1 MNKLQALNTWMTPK
15 MPLLILG
22 ALALGLLFP
31 DQIGLLCP
39 AVSALMM
46 FQTFANS
53 LGSSVQD
60 LGRVLSHPKPV
71 LITMLSLH
79 LLMPLAALGIGSMC
93 FPDQPLYTLS
103 LVLMEGSPAAV
114 SSLMWIVIGG
124 GSVELCLSIILLDT
138 MLSPVILPLTLRLL
152 CGSVVELDTLGM
164 IRDLFLMIVVPA
176 ALAMVLCRLLGQS
189 ICTKAK
195 QRLSPFSKLAL
206 LVIICAN
213 VTRCAPFLHE
223 LNREL
228 VLLLCIT
235 LAMRLIG
242 LGLGFLLST
251 LFRFPLSGRTDGDRQ
266 FQYAEQCRS
275 RYAGRPV
282 FPLGGGVLPLR
293 LSPVLPAH
301 QFSGG
306 AGSAK
311 TAAEDRSSRLITT
324 YLQKKRGI
332 FRAFFIFP
340 TDFPTFPPS
349 AGATIQAEPG
359 TPAVSEPVRRCRAC
373 WTRRSVGFRWSRSLP
388 THTSPEGNS
397 LPDLWRSWR
406 NPSAAMG
413 SSSPC
418 PSAAGMTAGS

>member
-164 IRDLFLMIVVPA
+164 IRDLFVMIVVPA

-189 ICTKAK
+189 ICAKAK

-275 RYAGRPV
+275 RHAGRPV
-282 FPLGGGVLPLR
+282 FPLGGGVLPLC

-301 QFSGG
+301 QLSGG

-324 YLQKKRGI
+324 YLQKSAEFSVLFLFSRQI
-332 FRAFFIFP
+332 SRHFP
-340 TDFPTFPPS
+340 LSPALQYRQNRERPPFPNLS
-349 AGATIQAEPG
+349 GGAAHVGHAGPLASGGADRSQP
-359 TPAVSEPVRRCRAC
+359 TPAPKGIRSRTSGGAGGIHPPPRDHPAPVRPPQ
-373 WTRRSVGFRWSRSLP
+373 G
-388 THTSPEGNS
+388 
-397 LPDLWRSWR
+397 
-406 NPSAAMG
+406 
-413 SSSPC
+413 
-418 PSAAGMTAGS
+418 

>member
-152 CGSVVELDTLGM
+152 CGTMVALDTLGL
-164 IRDLFLMIVVPA
+164 IKSLMVMVVIPA
-176 ALAMVLCRLLGQS
+176 AAAMFLCRVWGRERCSHLKTQL
-189 ICTKAK
+189 A
-195 QRLSPFSKLAL
+195 LPSKLVL
-206 LVIICAN
+206 LLIVSAN
-213 VTRCAPFLHE
+213 VTRCADSLRH
-223 LNREL
+223 LNISLALL
-228 VLLLCIT
+228 VCCSLVMRVLGLTIGFGISRLFRLPYDTGLAVSVNSGMRNNSAAAT
-235 LAMRLIG
+235 LAAQY
-242 LGLGFLLST
+242 
-251 LFRFPLSGRTDGDRQ
+251 FPSDV
-266 FQYAEQCRS
+266 
-275 RYAGRPV
+275 V
-282 FPLGGGVLPLR
+282 FSPSV
-293 LSPVLPAH
+293 SPVLSQLSVSLAVRLLQRVYP
-301 QFSGG
+301 SG
-306 AGSAK
+306 
-311 TAAEDRSSRLITT
+311 ETT
-324 YLQKKRGI
+324 PK
-332 FRAFFIFP
+332 
-340 TDFPTFPPS
+340 
-349 AGATIQAEPG
+349 
-359 TPAVSEPVRRCRAC
+359 
-373 WTRRSVGFRWSRSLP
+373 
-388 THTSPEGNS
+388 
-397 LPDLWRSWR
+397 
-406 NPSAAMG
+406 
-413 SSSPC
+413 
-418 PSAAGMTAGS
+418 

>member
-164 IRDLFLMIVVPA
+164 IRDLFVMIVVPA

-189 ICTKAK
+189 ICAKAK

-251 LFRFPLSGRTDGDRQ
+251 LFRFPYPVELTVTVNSSMRNNAAAATLAA
-266 FQYAEQCRS
+266 QYFPSEV
-275 RYAGRPV
+275 V
-282 FPLGGGVLPLR
+282 FSPSVSP
-293 LSPVLPAH
+293 PVLPAH

-324 YLQKKRGI
+324 YLQKSAEFSVLFLFSRQISRHFPLSPALQYRQNRERPPFPNLSGGAAHVGHAGPLASGGADRSQPPPAPKGI
-332 FRAFFIFP
+332 RSRTSGGTGGIH
-340 TDFPTFPPS
+340 PP
-349 AGATIQAEPG
+349 PWDH
-359 TPAVSEPVRRCRAC
+359 PAPNRPPQR
-373 WTRRSVGFRWSRSLP
+373 
-388 THTSPEGNS
+388 
-397 LPDLWRSWR
+397 
-406 NPSAAMG
+406 
-413 SSSPC
+413 
-418 PSAAGMTAGS
+418 

>member
-152 CGSVVELDTLGM
+152 CGSVVELDTFGM

-189 ICTKAK
+189 
-195 QRLSPFSKLAL
+195 
-206 LVIICAN
+206 ICAN

-251 LFRFPLSGRTDGDRQ
+251 RFRFPYPVELTVTVNSSMRNNAAAATLAA
-266 FQYAEQCRS
+266 QYFPSEV
-275 RYAGRPV
+275 V
-282 FPLGGGVLPLR
+282 FSPSVSPL
-293 LSPVLPAH
+293 
-301 QFSGG
+301 FSQL
-306 AGSAK
+306 
-311 TAAEDRSSRLITT
+311 TSSLAVRA
-324 YLQKKRGI
+324 LQKRQQKI
-332 FRAFFIFP
+332 
-340 TDFPTFPPS
+340 DH
-349 AGATIQAEPG
+349 
-359 TPAVSEPVRRCRAC
+359 PAS
-373 WTRRSVGFRWSRSLP
+373 
-388 THTSPEGNS
+388 
-397 LPDLWRSWR
+397 
-406 NPSAAMG
+406 
-413 SSSPC
+413 
-418 PSAAGMTAGS
+418 